1 MNKIEIKA
9 ADGLG
14 ITANLYESEHI
25 ECPVFILCHQARFS
39 RGEYIET
46 AEYFFKQ
53 GFTCI
58 AIDQRSGGEVNG
70 IVNETHKAAVNAG
83 KPTNYIDAAQDIE
96 AVIAYADKEYPSAK
110 KVLLGSSYSSS
121 LALIMGV
128 KYADVLT
135 AVISFSP
142 GEYFEFENKSIAGWA
157 KDLQLPVFI
166 SSAKAEVD
174 GWAAIFEAIPS
185 ANKIGYKPT
194 GSGMHGSRN
203 LWMSTQNHQEYRSAL
218 QKFIDSLE
226 LTNILRK
233 R

>member
-1 MNKIEIKA
+1 MNTIEIKA
-9 ADGLG
+9 TDGLS

-25 ECPVFILCHQARFS
+25 ESAVFILCHQAGFS
-39 RGEYIET
+39 RGEYLET
-46 AEYFFKQ
+46 ADYFFKQ

-58 AIDQRSGGEVNG
+58 AVDQRSGGEVNG
-70 IVNETHKAAVNAG
+70 IVNETHKAAVAAG

-96 AVIAYADKEYPSAK
+96 AVIMYATKEYPGAK
-110 KVLLGSSYSSS
+110 KVLLGSSYSAS

-142 GEYFEFENKSIAGWA
+142 SEYFELANKSIAAWA

-185 ANKIGYKPT
+185 VNKIGFKPT
-194 GSGMHGSRN
+194 GTGIHGSRN
-203 LWMSTQNHQEYRSAL
+203 LWLSTQNHQEYRSAL
-218 QKFIDSLE
+218 EKFINGLE
-226 LTNILRK
+226 LTDILHK
-233 R
+233 